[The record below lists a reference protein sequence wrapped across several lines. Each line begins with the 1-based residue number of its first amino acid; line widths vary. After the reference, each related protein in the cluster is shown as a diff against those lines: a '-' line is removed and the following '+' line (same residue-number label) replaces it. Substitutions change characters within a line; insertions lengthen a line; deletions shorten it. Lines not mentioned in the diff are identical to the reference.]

1 MKKNKENHSSKFI
14 LNALTTSMLLVSGHV
29 FALEALTDADLSAVN
44 GQDGISIQTTFNEI
58 NIDNAY
64 WDDHAGTS
72 SSADQVLRAQAG
84 GIKVQKSNASSQ
96 PLSTNYRLDVGSNP
110 TTGKTGLDFS
120 MQSSPSLI
128 TVNSFK
134 VCNNSA
140 TCSPTMGQLAIQ
152 TTSPLNLALTT
163 QDGLFNANSQSS
175 MTLGINNANI
185 YLGQVDA
192 RSQLNQ
198 LILRNFNFNFVGKGA
213 MLIDPT
219 RGLVLQTN
227 TGTNVASVG
236 QTPNST
242 YGYVDFN
249 RVADSASGLTAGTY
263 VDSSGKVTN
272 SGLNI
277 EVMLSS
283 NVDKTNPYAL
293 DATNSPQNAKGLI
306 RLGASG
312 RMVNSYLQ
320 VRGMDGTSD
329 TTILGTANTAS
340 GTSSSNSILGNSGIA
355 FRMKGEFTKDN
366 DSMLGS
372 DGKATTL
379 EIGGAGLNAYGFEFG
394 NLTGLNSATRGYFD
408 SGNIYLNLA
417 DTKTLLMP
425 NNATLNAIRLG
436 SGTLTTA
443 ADYQHNIHRDT
454 VTNPFSLILAMRG
467 AEFQAFSRR
476 GRFTTSANVA
486 AANQFAD
493 NGANN
498 QWGLALPFYNL
509 NANAAVYGLDAP
521 ANSAYYYTKDANGKP
536 VRNVV
541 ATSGTTSRLGFG
553 IAAGTTG
560 RDATGTK
567 TTSILLIDGSPN
579 ANNGGSPTDYYMG
592 LRNIDMFLKG
602 NGTIGLENGSL
613 NVSLKEMLLALSTE
627 IAAGYLPGAKYK
639 TCPATGS
646 CTSPID
652 NFAKNNDVLFG
663 LKLRLGGDLN
673 LSIVPNSSIADG
685 SALTVLGDFTMPATA
700 TGNTV
705 QISDP
710 IDGSAIGFDNITGKL
725 AFNTALVVGKD
736 TTSGLGKVGVNT
748 AVYFNPDKSIDGAL
762 RVKDINFYPPSTGAG
777 ARLGELAIT
786 GGRLNSSFSIVPR
799 NGAFN

>member
-1 MKKNKENHSSKFI
+1 MGTWLFKEKSWSLAVMAAILVVKVNVDFKGTEVMKKNKENHSSKFI

-219 RGLVLQTN
+219 RGVVLQTN

-263 VDSSGKVTN
+263 VDNSGKVTN

-277 EVMLSS
+277 
-283 NVDKTNPYAL
+283 
-293 DATNSPQNAKGLI
+293 
-306 RLGASG
+306 
-312 RMVNSYLQ
+312 
-320 VRGMDGTSD
+320 
-329 TTILGTANTAS
+329 
-340 GTSSSNSILGNSGIA
+340 
-355 FRMKGEFTKDN
+355 
-366 DSMLGS
+366 
-372 DGKATTL
+372 
-379 EIGGAGLNAYGFEFG
+379 
-394 NLTGLNSATRGYFD
+394 
-408 SGNIYLNLA
+408 
-417 DTKTLLMP
+417 
-425 NNATLNAIRLG
+425 
-436 SGTLTTA
+436 
-443 ADYQHNIHRDT
+443 
-454 VTNPFSLILAMRG
+454 
-467 AEFQAFSRR
+467 
-476 GRFTTSANVA
+476 
-486 AANQFAD
+486 
-493 NGANN
+493 
-498 QWGLALPFYNL
+498 
-509 NANAAVYGLDAP
+509 
-521 ANSAYYYTKDANGKP
+521 
-536 VRNVV
+536 
-541 ATSGTTSRLGFG
+541 
-553 IAAGTTG
+553 
-560 RDATGTK
+560 
-567 TTSILLIDGSPN
+567 
-579 ANNGGSPTDYYMG
+579 
-592 LRNIDMFLKG
+592 
-602 NGTIGLENGSL
+602 
-613 NVSLKEMLLALSTE
+613 
-627 IAAGYLPGAKYK
+627 
-639 TCPATGS
+639 
-646 CTSPID
+646 
-652 NFAKNNDVLFG
+652 
-663 LKLRLGGDLN
+663 
-673 LSIVPNSSIADG
+673 
-685 SALTVLGDFTMPATA
+685 
-700 TGNTV
+700 
-705 QISDP
+705 
-710 IDGSAIGFDNITGKL
+710 
-725 AFNTALVVGKD
+725 
-736 TTSGLGKVGVNT
+736 
-748 AVYFNPDKSIDGAL
+748 
-762 RVKDINFYPPSTGAG
+762 
-777 ARLGELAIT
+777 
-786 GGRLNSSFSIVPR
+786 
-799 NGAFN
+799 

>member
-1 MKKNKENHSSKFI
+1 MTTLNYTVRFQKTVLASLIGLFISQSS
-14 LNALTTSMLLVSGHV
+14 
-29 FALEALTDADLSAVN
+29 FALEELSDAGLSETTGEGIAILPQNTYMVFRGAGANETTNQILTDRTKDTGYINYVPVGPLSMTAADTNKNGTIDSGDRAVGKADIFLYGLALSKSDNDTNTRLASTEAAAAISSWGTAINPWIFKVATENSVPNFSATNCSGAADPTCQVTYLALEAPLYEVGTRDTAGLDAYKLKLGLWSDIFVRNPNKIN
-44 GQDGISIQTTFNEI
+44 GATDQFNYGDSNGLI
-58 NIDNAY
+58 
-64 WDDHAGTS
+64 GTS
-72 SSADQVLRAQAG
+72 TDASRANRLRLQAIWNNFSLNGSRLQLFQTLGGATSAG
-84 GIKVQKSNASSQ
+84 G
-96 PLSTNYRLDVGSNP
+96 
-110 TTGKTGLDFS
+110 
-120 MQSSPSLI
+120 MSP
-128 TVNSFK
+128 
-134 VCNNSA
+134 
-140 TCSPTMGQLAIQ
+140 
-152 TTSPLNLALTT
+152 
-163 QDGLFNANSQSS
+163 
-175 MTLGINNANI
+175 
-185 YLGQVDA
+185 
-192 RSQLNQ
+192 
-198 LILRNFNFNFVGKGA
+198 
-213 MLIDPT
+213 
-219 RGLVLQTN
+219 
-227 TGTNVASVG
+227 
-236 QTPNST
+236 
-242 YGYVDFN
+242 
-249 RVADSASGLTAGTY
+249 
-263 VDSSGKVTN
+263 
-272 SGLNI
+272 
-277 EVMLSS
+277 
-283 NVDKTNPYAL
+283 
-293 DATNSPQNAKGLI
+293 
-306 RLGASG
+306 
-312 RMVNSYLQ
+312 
-320 VRGMDGTSD
+320 
-329 TTILGTANTAS
+329 
-340 GTSSSNSILGNSGIA
+340 
-355 FRMKGEFTKDN
+355 
-366 DSMLGS
+366 
-372 DGKATTL
+372 
-379 EIGGAGLNAYGFEFG
+379 
-394 NLTGLNSATRGYFD
+394 LTGLNSATRGYFD

-493 NGANN
+493 NGLNN

-509 NANAAVYGLDAP
+509 NANAAVYGVDAP
-521 ANSAYYYTKDANGKP
+521 ANGAYYYTKDANGKP
-536 VRNVV
+536 IQNLV

-553 IAAGTTG
+553 IAVGTTG
-560 RDATGTK
+560 RDAGGTK

-579 ANNGGSPTDYYMG
+579 ANNAGNPTDYYMG

-613 NVSLKEMLLALSTE
+613 NIGLKDMLLALSTE

-736 TTSGLGKVGVNT
+736 TASGLGKVGVNT

>member
-1 MKKNKENHSSKFI
+1 MTTLNYTVRFQKTVLASLIGLFISQSS
-14 LNALTTSMLLVSGHV
+14 
-29 FALEALTDADLSAVN
+29 FALEELSDAGLSETTGEGIAILPQNTYMVFRGAGANETTNQILTDRTKDTGYINYVPVGPLSMTAADTNKNGTIDSGDRAVGKADIFLYGLALSKSDNDTNTRLASTEAAAAISSWGTAVN
-44 GQDGISIQTTFNEI
+44 PWIFKVATENSVPNFSTTNCSGAADPTCQVTYLALEAPLYEVGTRDTAGLDAYKLKLGLWSDIFVRNPNKINGATDQFNYGDSNGLI
-58 NIDNAY
+58 
-64 WDDHAGTS
+64 GTS
-72 SSADQVLRAQAG
+72 TDASRANRLRLQAIWNNFSLNGSRLQLFQTLGGATSAGGMSPFYNDTLGFAGVIRLNSGDASNLRA
-84 GIKVQKSNASSQ
+84 
-96 PLSTNYRLDVGSNP
+96 
-110 TTGKTGLDFS
+110 
-120 MQSSPSLI
+120 
-128 TVNSFK
+128 
-134 VCNNSA
+134 
-140 TCSPTMGQLAIQ
+140 
-152 TTSPLNLALTT
+152 
-163 QDGLFNANSQSS
+163 
-175 MTLGINNANI
+175 
-185 YLGQVDA
+185 
-192 RSQLNQ
+192 
-198 LILRNFNFNFVGKGA
+198 
-213 MLIDPT
+213 
-219 RGLVLQTN
+219 
-227 TGTNVASVG
+227 
-236 QTPNST
+236 
-242 YGYVDFN
+242 
-249 RVADSASGLTAGTY
+249 
-263 VDSSGKVTN
+263 
-272 SGLNI
+272 
-277 EVMLSS
+277 
-283 NVDKTNPYAL
+283 
-293 DATNSPQNAKGLI
+293 
-306 RLGASG
+306 
-312 RMVNSYLQ
+312 
-320 VRGMDGTSD
+320 
-329 TTILGTANTAS
+329 TITANTP
-340 GTSSSNSILGNSGIA
+340 TSTVGPWVNRYSTQYTGAPSNNSPSSDWLYRIRSQ
-355 FRMKGEFTKDN
+355 
-366 DSMLGS
+366 
-372 DGKATTL
+372 TTT
-379 EIGGAGLNAYGFEFG
+379 I
-394 NLTGLNSATRGYFD
+394 D

-493 NGANN
+493 NGLNN

-509 NANAAVYGLDAP
+509 NANAAVYGVDAP

-536 VRNVV
+536 IQNLV

-553 IAAGTTG
+553 IAVGTTG
-560 RDATGTK
+560 RDAGGTK

-579 ANNGGSPTDYYMG
+579 VNNAGNPTDYYMG

-613 NVSLKEMLLALSTE
+613 NIGLKDMLLALSTE

-736 TTSGLGKVGVNT
+736 TASGLGKVGVNT

>member
-14 LNALTTSMLLVSGHV
+14 LNALTTSMLLVSGHA
-29 FALEALTDADLSAVN
+29 FALEALTDADMSAVN

-64 WDDHAGTS
+64 WDDHAGTP
-72 SSADQVLRAQAG
+72 SSADQILRAQAG

-96 PLSTNYRLDVGSNP
+96 TLSTNYRLDVGSNP

-128 TVNSFK
+128 TVNSVK
-134 VCNNSA
+134 VCNTSA

-185 YLGQVDA
+185 YLGQLDA

-293 DATNSPQNAKGLI
+293 DVTNSPQNAKGLI

-320 VRGMDGTSD
+320 VRGMDGTAD
-329 TTILGTANTAS
+329 TTILGTANTAT
-340 GTSSSNSILGNSGIA
+340 GTGSSNSILGNSGIA

-436 SGTLTTA
+436 AGTLTTA

-536 VRNVV
+536 IRNAV
-541 ATSGTTSRLGFG
+541 AASGTTSRLGFG

-602 NGTIGLENGSL
+602 NGSIGLENGSL
-613 NVSLKEMLLALSTE
+613 NISLKEMLLALSTE

-685 SALTVLGDFTMPATA
+685 SALTVLGDFTVPATA

-725 AFNTALVVGKD
+725 AFNSALVVGKD